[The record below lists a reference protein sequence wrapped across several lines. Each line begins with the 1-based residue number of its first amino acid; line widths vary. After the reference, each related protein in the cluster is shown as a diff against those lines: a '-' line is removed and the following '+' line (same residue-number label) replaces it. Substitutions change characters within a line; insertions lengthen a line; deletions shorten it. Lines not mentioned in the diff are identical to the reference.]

1 MPQRGP
7 RACHFGSFWRLL
19 LFLWDPT
26 STQHTKGGQKVYG
39 QGRSMLDWSNSGA
52 RVLAI
57 RKDPRI
63 HQQACFAFSKPVP
76 NTQKTDLRVTII
88 HLLAKSIELQ
98 ACSFIFMRFQVT
110 FPWAH
115 ATLDIPVFVE
125 KLPPTLGEV
134 PSLLNLLSQKT
145 LTASLVYAQ
154 NPWWDPW
161 WKRSQ
166 SSSCYEPECECDKR
180 NGTFGVQKE
189 GFKQWNEKL
198 RRIHSVSLHSVPVQV
213 VGTP

>member
-26 STQHTKGGQKVYG
+26 STQHTKRGTKSVWTGQVHVGLEQLWGSGSCHSEGPKNSPTGLLCLQQTSAEYTKNWP
-39 QGRSMLDWSNSGA
+39 QGYHYTFISE
-52 RVLAI
+52 
-57 RKDPRI
+57 I
-63 HQQACFAFSKPVP
+63 HWTAS
-76 NTQKTDLRVTII
+76 
-88 HLLAKSIELQ
+88 LQ
-98 ACSFIFMRFQVT
+98 FHFHEVT

-180 NGTFGVQKE
+180 NGTFGVQNE
-189 GFKQWNEKL
+189 RFKQWNEKL